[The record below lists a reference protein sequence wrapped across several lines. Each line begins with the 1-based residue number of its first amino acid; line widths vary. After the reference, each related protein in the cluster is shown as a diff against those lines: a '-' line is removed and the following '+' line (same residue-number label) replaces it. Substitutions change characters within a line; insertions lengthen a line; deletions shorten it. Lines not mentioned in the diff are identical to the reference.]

1 MRPVPGYSGLFAVR
15 IDQKESVEAYKAK
28 ILSQAAASGH
38 TGEMLAVVQE
48 ELESPCT
55 EEMAVF
61 EEFSGLVERDD
72 FDVVVLDTA
81 PTGHTLRLLELPYDY
96 ARQVEMMVAVR
107 KDDAGATGAKG
118 KLDALVRRLKD
129 PRATTFLLVIYP
141 EYTPIFEAK
150 RAAEDLK
157 ESGIEV
163 QGVIANFILE
173 EDDCS
178 SPFSMSRYSHAA
190 ALSQGGRGDVP
201 AADLQ
206 GAHAAVGARG
216 QGCPGPGG
224 QGVARNGKHRT
235 RRSGNGGGNR
245 RRGKMKVKEFVE
257 QFKSLSKEDQM
268 AVIRQIMPGFCEGM
282 MGDPKRIREMF
293 SLMTEDC
300 GEQMA
305 NMISVMGMMM
315 GRKGGGCCG

>member
-1 MRPVPGYSGLFAVR
+1 LVLSAEVSSQVRPVPGYPGLFAVR
-15 IDQKESVEAYKAK
+15 IDQKASVEAYKAK
-28 ILSQAAASGH
+28 ILSQAAGSGH
-38 TGEMLAVVQE
+38 TGEMLAVVRE

-107 KDDAGATGAKG
+107 KDDVGATGAKG

-163 QGVIANFILE
+163 QGVIANFLLD

-178 SPFSMSRYSHAA
+178 SPFSMSRYLMQQHYLKVAEETFRLPIFPVPMLEAEPAGKDVLDRVGRELLGMETIALAVPETAA
-190 ALSQGGRGDVP
+190 GIEGG
-201 AADLQ
+201 A
-206 GAHAAVGARG
+206 
-216 QGCPGPGG
+216 
-224 QGVARNGKHRT
+224 K
-235 RRSGNGGGNR
+235 
-245 RRGKMKVKEFVE
+245 
-257 QFKSLSKEDQM
+257 
-268 AVIRQIMPGFCEGM
+268 
-282 MGDPKRIREMF
+282 
-293 SLMTEDC
+293 
-300 GEQMA
+300 
-305 NMISVMGMMM
+305 
-315 GRKGGGCCG
+315 